1 MERLK
6 KYAKNKWL
14 WVMVIAAAALASG
27 DAFSGGQFSQILLVL
42 LGQ

>member
-1 MERLK
+1 MESLR
-6 KYAKNKWL
+6 KYTKNKWV
-14 WVMVIAAAALASG
+14 WVVVIAAAALASG